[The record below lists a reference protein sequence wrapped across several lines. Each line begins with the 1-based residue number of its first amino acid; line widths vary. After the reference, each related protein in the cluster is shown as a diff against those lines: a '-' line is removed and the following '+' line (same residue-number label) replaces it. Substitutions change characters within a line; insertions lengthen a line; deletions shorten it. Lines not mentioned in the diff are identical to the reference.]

1 MKYVIVIDLNREE
14 KGIVINALNDFRN
27 KLINEDIDTDIVD
40 NLLLKL
46 LDAPEKKK
54 MFTKHFLEAR

>member
-1 MKYVIVIDLNREE
+1 MKYVVVIDLNGVE

-27 KLINEDIDTDIVD
+27 KLINEDIDTEVVD

-46 LDAPEKKK
+46 FNAPEKRK
-54 MFTKHFLEAR
+54 MFSKHIIEAR

>member
-1 MKYVIVIDLNREE
+1 MKYVVVIDLNSEE

-27 KLINEDIDTDIVD
+27 KLINEDIDTEVVD

-46 LDAPEKKK
+46 LNAPEKRK
-54 MFTKHFLEAR
+54 MFSKHFIEAR